1 MQDLKFAL
9 RSLRKQPLFALVAV
23 LTLALGIGAN
33 TAIFTLVYQTLLQP
47 LPVANAD
54 RLVFVWNTYGAMN
67 LAQASVSIPDYLD
80 RKNLAAAVEDATL
93 FTNRMANINEGGAP
107 EQIRS
112 VAVTPSFFSTLGVQP
127 VRGRGFT
134 EQEATPDAD
143 KFVILSYGFWSSHFA
158 ADETLVGRD
167 IRINGIAYRVVGVMP
182 NNFDL
187 LGRDIGMFMP
197 FAFTPAQMSDNERGN
212 EFSQMIARLKPRRD
226 SRAVRRSDEDDHRRR
241 GGAPARTCRFHA
253 HEQVRRIL
261 GAHSDAARRRHPH
274 AAVHHAGLRAVRAVH
289 RLRQRRQSA
298 VDAGDQAPA

>member
-1 MQDLKFAL
+1 
-9 RSLRKQPLFALVAV
+9 
-23 LTLALGIGAN
+23 
-33 TAIFTLVYQTLLQP
+33 
-47 LPVANAD
+47 
-54 RLVFVWNTYGAMN
+54 
-67 LAQASVSIPDYLD
+67 
-80 RKNLAAAVEDATL
+80 
-93 FTNRMANINEGGAP
+93 MANINEGGAP

-167 IRINGIAYRVVGVMP
+167 IRINGLAYRVVGVMP
-182 NNFDL
+182 KNFDL

-212 EFSQMIARLKPRRD
+212 EFSQMIARLKPTGNRR
-226 SRAVRRSDEDDHRRR
+226 AARRSDEDDHGRR
-241 GGAPARTCRFHA
+241 GGAPAGARRLHA

-261 GAHSDAARRRHPH
+261 GADSARSSSATSAPRCTSCRAACC
-274 AAVHHAGLRAVRAVH
+274 
-289 RLRQRRQSA
+289 SCCSS
-298 VDAGDQAPA
+298 PASTSPICC

>member
-93 FTNRMANINEGGAP
+93 FTNRMANISEGGAP

-167 IRINGIAYRVVGVMP
+167 IRINGLAYRVVGVMP
-182 NNFDL
+182 KNFDL

-212 EFSQMIARLKPRRD
+212 EFSQMIARLKPT
-226 SRAVRRSDEDDHRRR
+226 ATV
-241 GGAPARTCRFHA
+241 
-253 HEQVRRIL
+253 EQL
-261 GAHSDAARRRHPH
+261 A
-274 AAVHHAGLRAVRAVH
+274 
-289 RLRQRRQSA
+289 
-298 VDAGDQAPA
+298 